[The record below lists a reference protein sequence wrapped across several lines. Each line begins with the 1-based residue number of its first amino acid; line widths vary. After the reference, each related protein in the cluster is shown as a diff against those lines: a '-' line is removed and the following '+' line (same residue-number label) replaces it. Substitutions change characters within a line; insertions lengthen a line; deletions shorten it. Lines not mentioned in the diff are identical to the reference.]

1 MLTKSI
7 YVSGV
12 NNLSDAR
19 YCSGMGVEFI
29 GVSIDK
35 NNPNY
40 LPVEKFNEINGWL
53 VGINW
58 IAESSDS
65 NAESLIEKCE
75 TYGLKRIAVADVLL
89 AQQLIVAGFEVLLKV
104 EEISSSVISSPNMI
118 GYEIPFTENLLNDL
132 EAGFFSENTSLYI
145 GGEIS
150 LEDLERIN
158 ELAVIKGVVISG
170 GDEERPG
177 FKDMDGLID
186 AIEVFED

>member
-29 GVSIDK
+29 GVSMDEHD
-35 NNPNY
+35 PNY

-75 TYGLKRIAVADVLL
+75 IYGLKRIAIANDLL
-89 AQQLIVAGFEVLLKV
+89 AEQLIVAGFEVLLKV
-104 EEISSSVISSPNMI
+104 EEVLTSVISSPNII
-118 GYEIPFTENLLNDL
+118 GYEII
-132 EAGFFSENTSLYI
+132 FSEKLLDELENGLYNDNTSLYL

-150 LEDLERIN
+150 IENLEKIN
-158 ELAVIKGVVISG
+158 EIESVKGVVISG
-170 GDEERPG
+170 GEEERPG
-177 FKDMDGLID
+177 YKDMDGLID

>member
-29 GVSIDK
+29 GVSMDEHD
-35 NNPNY
+35 PNY

-75 TYGLKRIAVADVLL
+75 IYGLKRIAIA
-89 AQQLIVAGFEVLLKV
+89 
-104 EEISSSVISSPNMI
+104 
-118 GYEIPFTENLLNDL
+118 
-132 EAGFFSENTSLYI
+132 
-145 GGEIS
+145 
-150 LEDLERIN
+150 
-158 ELAVIKGVVISG
+158 
-170 GDEERPG
+170 
-177 FKDMDGLID
+177 
-186 AIEVFED
+186 